1 MRRFV
6 LILVLLAVVGATGY
20 FIYSGNQRP
29 EPVALPS
36 GGSVKAGQVAPDV
49 TLQTLDGATV
59 SLSQYRGKVVILNFW
74 ATWCPPCRA
83 EMPSMEKLYRMF
95 PNGELV
101 MLAVN
106 VEEDGAKILPGFLQA
121 NPHSFPILLDSGAKA
136 QRAYGVFRFP
146 ESFIIGPDGQV
157 VDKVVG
163 AIDWVDPQVID
174 FIQSLMK
181 GN

>member
-6 LILVLLAVVGATGY
+6 LILVMLVVVGATGY
-20 FIYSGNQRP
+20 FIYSGNQQADV
-29 EPVALPS
+29 VATPA
-36 GGSVKAGQVAPDV
+36 GGSIRAGQMAPDV
-49 TLQTLDGATV
+49 ELKTLSGEIV
-59 SLSQYRGKVVILNFW
+59 KLSQYRGKVVILNFW

-106 VEEDGAKILPGFLQA
+106 VEEDGAKTVPAFLA
-121 NPHSFPILLDSGAKA
+121 GNPHSFPILFDQGAKA
-136 QRAYGVFRFP
+136 QRTYGVFRFP

-163 AIDWVDPQVID
+163 AIDWVDPQVVG
-174 FIQSLMK
+174 FIKSLQK
-181 GN
+181 GL

>member
-1 MRRFV
+1 M
-6 LILVLLAVVGATGY
+6 ILVLLVVVGAGGY
-20 FIYSGNQRP
+20 FIYSGRQKP
-29 EPVALPS
+29 APS
-36 GGSVKAGQVAPDV
+36 ETPAGVSVRAGMVAPEV
-49 TLQTLDGATV
+49 NLKTLDGAPV

-83 EMPSMEKLYRMF
+83 EKPSMEKLYGMF
-95 PNGELV
+95 PDGELV

-106 VEEDGAKILPGFLQA
+106 VEEDGARTVPAFLQD
-121 NPHSFPILLDSGAKA
+121 NPHSFPILLDPGAKA

-146 ESFIIGPDGQV
+146 ESFIIGRDGQV

-163 AIDWVDPQVID
+163 AIDWVDPQVVG
-174 FIQSLMK
+174 FIQSLVK